1 MAVALQFG
9 DLNMSLITCP
19 SCGEDF
25 EIASANK
32 VIYDFDNLICDD
44 CHKTIIKNH
53 DEFIDAMSNEDWG
66 NEIDDWGLDD

>member
-1 MAVALQFG
+1 
-9 DLNMSLITCP
+9 MSLITCP

-32 VIYDFDNLICDD
+32 VIYDFDNLICED
-44 CHKTIIKNH
+44 CHKAIIKKH

-66 NEIDDWGLDD
+66 NEIDDWGNDDW